1 MTIAFDVLTITLAGL
16 MVGVELAIA
25 AFVHPVLWRMEE
37 RIHAQTAAALARTM
51 ATVMPAW
58 YTLTLLLTIAVV
70 WEHHT
75 LPTSRGPLLLLIA
88 ATLGWCLAIA
98 LTLSRFLPLSEGLV
112 KMDPDMPHR
121 EWLVERSRW
130 DGLHRWRIILLLAS
144 LAMLSV
150 GVLGVWRDFIPADR
164 TGIF

>member
-37 RIHAQTAAALARTM
+37 RVHAQTAAALARTM
-51 ATVMPAW
+51 AAVMPAW
-58 YTLTLLLTIAVV
+58 YSLTLLLTLAVV
-70 WEHHT
+70 WEHRA
-75 LPTSRGPLLLLIA
+75 LSTSRGPLLLLVA
-88 ATLGWCLAIA
+88 ATLGWCFAIA
-98 LTLSRFLPLSEGLV
+98 LTLSRFLPLSAGLV
-112 KMDPDMPHR
+112 RMDPDLPHR

-130 DGLHRWRIILLLAS
+130 DGLHRWRIVLLLAS

-150 GVLGVWRDFIPADR
+150 GVLGVWRDFIPTYQA
-164 TGIF
+164 GLL